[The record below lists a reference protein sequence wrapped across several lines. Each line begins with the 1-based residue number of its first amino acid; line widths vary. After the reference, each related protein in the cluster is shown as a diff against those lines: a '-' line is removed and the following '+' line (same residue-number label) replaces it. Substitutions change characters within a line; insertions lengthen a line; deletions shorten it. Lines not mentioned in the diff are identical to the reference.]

1 VTVGYSH
8 AAAWAAVPALLEGA
22 ARDGVRVKVIE
33 ASAVDL
39 VEGIAGG
46 RFDLGVARV
55 PPVHFGVEYEA
66 LGGRS
71 DAPRRRGA
79 SARARRARCVKR
91 VVADANV
98 LVSAAL
104 ARSPSAPSALVLLA
118 EVAGVLTRPRLA
130 RYLSGPEARR
140 FVAGLASQTTLTSDA
155 PLPHPA
161 VCRDPDDDFGRA
173 RRARP
178 RRSDR
183 HR

>member
-1 VTVGYSH
+1 
-8 AAAWAAVPALLEGA
+8 
-22 ARDGVRVKVIE
+22 
-33 ASAVDL
+33 
-39 VEGIAGG
+39 
-46 RFDLGVARV
+46 
-55 PPVHFGVEYEA
+55 
-66 LGGRS
+66 
-71 DAPRRRGA
+71 
-79 SARARRARCVKR
+79 VKR
-91 VVADANV
+91 VVADAKV

-104 ARSPSAPSALVLLA
+104 ARSPLAPSALVLDAALDGRLDIVTSPTLLA

-140 FVAGLASQTTLTSDA
+140 FVAGLGSQTTLTSDA